1 MRFLLA
7 RCWPRLALCS
17 LALVGFLHAARVS
30 ASDVT
35 TAGPASLPASMPLR
49 RDEVALVAQPG
60 WLPALALLVVAGAGG
75 AWWWRRKGRD
85 GAVHR
90 TRARA
95 VQVVTL
101 ASRSLTPQASVH
113 AIEWKGEELLVA
125 CTAQNVTVL
134 SRRPVPQAERQ
145 S

>member
-1 MRFLLA
+1 MRCLPARWPHLA
-7 RCWPRLALCS
+7 VCCLVLVSS
-17 LALVGFLHAARVS
+17 LGAETVS
-30 ASDVT
+30 AGDAAI
-35 TAGPASLPASMPLR
+35 AGPVSLPASMPLR
-49 RDEVALVAQPG
+49 RESDTPVVGSAWVS
-60 WLPALALLVVAGAGG
+60 ALALLVVGGAGG
-75 AWWWRRKGRD
+75 AWWWRRKSHNDAG
-85 GAVHR
+85 HR

-134 SRRPVPQAERQ
+134 SRRPLPEVERR

>member
-1 MRFLLA
+1 MRCLPARRWPHLA
-7 RCWPRLALCS
+7 VCCLT
-17 LALVGFLHAARVS
+17 LVSSLHAARVS
-30 ASDVT
+30 ASDAT
-35 TAGPASLPASMPLR
+35 IAGPVSLPASMPLR
-49 RDEVALVAQPG
+49 RESDTPVVGSAWVS
-60 WLPALALLVVAGAGG
+60 ALALLAVGGAGG
-75 AWWWRRKGRD
+75 AWWWRRKSHNDAG
-85 GAVHR
+85 HR

-134 SRRPVPQAERQ
+134 SRRPLPEVERR